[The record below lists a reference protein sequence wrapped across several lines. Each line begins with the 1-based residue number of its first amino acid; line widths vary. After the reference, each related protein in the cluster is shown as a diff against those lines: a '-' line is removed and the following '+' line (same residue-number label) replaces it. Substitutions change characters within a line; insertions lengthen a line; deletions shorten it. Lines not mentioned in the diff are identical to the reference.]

1 MYEIFKEDKIMSLN
15 KAILIGRLTHE
26 VDYEETPG
34 GTPKAKF
41 SIAVSRNYKPKGK
54 DKPETDFFN
63 VVAWNGTA
71 KFVSQH
77 FQKGK
82 QVYVVGPI
90 ETYSY
95 ETENGKRYGFN
106 IKADEVGF
114 ADTKSGGNNTD
125 NQGGNA
131 GQLQNGGMSVFPD
144 DDFGSMPDDFAP
156 VPGDFD
162 DDLPFN

>member
-1 MYEIFKEDKIMSLN
+1 MSLN
-15 KAILIGRLTHE
+15 KVILIGRLTHE
-26 VDYEETPG
+26 VEIEKTAG

-63 VVAWNGTA
+63 VVAWNSTA
-71 KFVSQH
+71 EFAAKH

-82 QVYVVGPI
+82 QVYVVGSI

-114 ADTKSGGNNTD
+114 ADSKSGGNNTD
-125 NQGGNA
+125 NQSGNA
-131 GQLQNGGMSVFPD
+131 GLPQNGDMPALQD
-144 DDFGSMPDDFAP
+144 DDFGSMPDDFGP
-156 VPGDFD
+156 IPGDFD
-162 DDLPFN
+162 DNLPFN

>member
-1 MYEIFKEDKIMSLN
+1 MSLN
-15 KAILIGRLTHE
+15 KAILMGRLTHDVE
-26 VDYEETPG
+26 YEETAS

-41 SIAVSRNYKPKGK
+41 SIAVSRNYKPKDK
-54 DKPETDFFN
+54 DKPETDFLN

-77 FQKGK
+77 FNKGK

-114 ADTKSGGNNTD
+114 ADTKSGGGNTS
-125 NQGGNA
+125 QQAGGGNTQSQDNFDA
-131 GQLQNGGMSVFPD
+131 LP
-144 DDFGSMPDDFAP
+144 DDFGPIPDDFK
-156 VPGDFD
+156 D
-162 DDLPFN
+162 DDLPF

>member
-1 MYEIFKEDKIMSLN
+1 MSLN
-15 KAILIGRLTHE
+15 KVILIGRLTHE
-26 VDYEETPG
+26 VDIEKTAG

-63 VVAWNGTA
+63 VVAWNSTA
-71 KFVSQH
+71 EFVAKH

-82 QVYVVGPI
+82 QVYVVGSL
-90 ETYSY
+90 ETYNY
-95 ETENGKRYGFN
+95 ETEKGKIYGFN

-114 ADTKSGGNNTD
+114 ADAKSGGNNAD

-131 GQLQNGGMSVFPD
+131 GQPQNGDMSPFPD
-144 DDFGSMPDDFAP
+144 DFGQMPENFAP
-156 VPGDFD
+156 VPGDFED
-162 DDLPFN
+162 DDLPF

>member
-1 MYEIFKEDKIMSLN
+1 MYENFKEEKIMLN

-26 VDYEETPG
+26 VDIEKTAG

-63 VVAWNGTA
+63 VVAWNSTA
-71 KFVSQH
+71 EFVAKH

-82 QVYVVGPI
+82 QVYVVGSI

-114 ADTKSGGNNTD
+114 ADAKSGGNNAD

-131 GQLQNGGMSVFPD
+131 GQPQNGDMSPFPD
-144 DDFGSMPDDFAP
+144 DFGQMPENFAP
-156 VPGDFD
+156 VPGDFED
-162 DDLPFN
+162 DDLPF

>member
-1 MYEIFKEDKIMSLN
+1 MYENFKEEKIMLN

-26 VDYEETPG
+26 VEVEKTSG

-63 VVAWNGTA
+63 VVAWNSTA
-71 KFVSQH
+71 EFVAKH

-82 QVYVVGPI
+82 QVYVVGSI

-114 ADTKSGGNNTD
+114 ADSKSGGNNSD
-125 NQGGNA
+125 NQSGNA
-131 GQLQNGGMSVFPD
+131 GLPQNGDMSALPE
-144 DDFGSMPDDFAP
+144 DDFGSMPDDFGP
-156 VPGDFD
+156 IPGDFD
-162 DDLPFN
+162 DNLPFN